1 MGEDCESELEKEEH
15 VWDDGEIT
23 KYPGVT
29 QAGEKTF
36 ACTDC
41 GQIKTETL
49 IYVPNN
55 QVNQSA
61 WIASFD
67 ATRLNNVTMDGYI
80 VNNRA
85 ETIPMRILVENE
97 KSYEF
102 MQLSETNKY
111 ETYFLNTGNTFTKY
125 YKYT

>member
-1 MGEDCESELEKEEH
+1 MFGTTGKLLSIQVLHKR
-15 VWDDGEIT
+15 
-23 KYPGVT
+23 
-29 QAGEKTF
+29 GEKTF

-102 MQLSETNKY
+102 MQRSETNKY
-111 ETYFLNTGNTFTKY
+111 ETYFIKY
-125 YKYT
+125 GKYVYKVL